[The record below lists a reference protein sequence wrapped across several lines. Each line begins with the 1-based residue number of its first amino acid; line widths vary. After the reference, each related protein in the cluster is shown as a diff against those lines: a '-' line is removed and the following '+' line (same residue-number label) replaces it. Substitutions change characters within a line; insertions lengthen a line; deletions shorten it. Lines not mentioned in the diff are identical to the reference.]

1 MENPRSFRRH
11 VVASISFKHQDGKNV
26 MVRVTGLQ
34 VCLDQGAVK
43 EFYRP
48 SEQQW
53 IDPLKDPVRK
63 RSGQSLS
70 ITFDNKRRNNYKLS

>member
-1 MENPRSFRRH
+1 MSYMR
-11 VVASISFKHQDGKNV
+11 FKHQDGKND

-34 VCLDQGAVK
+34 VCLDQGAVQ

-48 SEQQW
+48 FEKQW

-63 RSGQSLS
+63 RSGQSLP
-70 ITFDNKRRNNYKLS
+70 ITFDNRRRNNYKLS

>member
-1 MENPRSFRRH
+1 
-11 VVASISFKHQDGKNV
+11 

-43 EFYRP
+43 EFYRS

-53 IDPLKDPVRK
+53 IDPLKDPVK
-63 RSGQSLS
+63 KEIWS
-70 ITFDNKRRNNYKLS
+70 IAFNYI